1 MKKVVQKIQKEA
13 TDEQKMFYA
22 LIASA
27 SVAVTLIFLWVASF
41 GTSYS
46 SLKNIH
52 SNFATGDY
60 QGAGQENKQK
70 ASAIESLKT
79 TFFELRGGKKQ
90 ELPKNKKEFKRQPV
104 EIEI

>member
-1 MKKVVQKIQKEA
+1 MKRVVQKIQNEA

-27 SVAVTLIFLWVASF
+27 SVVVTLVFLWVASF

-52 SNFATGDY
+52 SNFAANTY
-60 QGAGQENKQK
+60 QDTGQEKKQK
-70 ASAIESLKT
+70 ASAIESLKA
-79 TFFELRGGKKQ
+79 TFFELRGGKK
-90 ELPKNKKEFKRQPV
+90 EPLPKDKKEFKRQPV